1 MNFSV
6 DPKKILLF
14 VIPSLVEGGAERV
27 ITNVITY
34 LDKEKYDIYLALFEK
49 KGPYLHQIPDYVK
62 VYDFKKKSRYSFL
75 KLILRLNRLF
85 RKLRP
90 NTVVS
95 FLAYT
100 NVVVHLAKFMAGYR
114 FNLVTSVQ
122 TNLSLET
129 SNARLSRIRYFLY
142 KFLFNYANF
151 IVVPSAGVKK
161 DLEEKFNIIERKI
174 KIIYTPIDLKK
185 IMKLKEEEVKD
196 LRIKENSFLLTLGRL
211 TKAKGHPYLLRAYSR
226 INEEIHEKFV
236 ILGRGQEEE
245 RLKSL
250 VNELGIRE
258 HVIFLGFQKN
268 PYKFLNKAS
277 IFVLSSLWEGFPNV
291 LLEAM
296 VCGVPVISTDC
307 PSGPSEII
315 TNGKNGILVPPADEE
330 ALAEAMLKLLKNK
343 NLRKHFSIK
352 GKKRA
357 EDFRIEKILPQ
368 YEELF

>member
-1 MNFSV
+1 MNLSV
-6 DPKKILLF
+6 NPKKILLF
-14 VIPSLVEGGAERV
+14 VIPSLVQGGAEKV
-27 ITNVITY
+27 ITNVITH
-34 LDKEKYDIYLALFEK
+34 LDEEKYDLHLALFEK
-49 KGPYLHQIPDYVK
+49 KGPYLRQIPDYVK
-62 VYDFKKKSRYSFL
+62 VYDLKKKSRYSFL
-75 KLILRLNRLF
+75 KLILRLKRLF

-95 FLAYT
+95 FLSYT
-100 NVVVHLAKFMAGYR
+100 NVVVHLAKFMTGCR

-129 SNARLSRIRYFLY
+129 SNSKLRRIRYFLY
-142 KFLFNYANF
+142 KFLFNHADS
-151 IVVPSAGVKK
+151 IVVPSAGVKQ
-161 DLEEKFNIIERKI
+161 DLEAEFNIIKSKI

-185 IMKLKEEEVKD
+185 IMILKEEEVKD
-196 LRIKENSFLLTLGRL
+196 LRIKDNSFLFTLGRL

-226 INEEIHEKFV
+226 INEEIQEKFV

-258 HVIFLGFQKN
+258 HVIFLGYQKN
-268 PYKFLNKAS
+268 AYKFINKAS
-277 IFVLSSLWEGFPNV
+277 VFVLSSLWEGFPNV

-296 VCGVPVISTDC
+296 ACGVPVISTDC
-307 PSGPSEII
+307 ASGPSEII

-343 NLRKHFSIK
+343 NLRKNFSAR
-352 GKKRA
+352 GKRRA
-357 EDFRIEKILPQ
+357 QDFRMEKILPQ